1 MVSFYLKINAI
12 IPNMAQSIPISLGN
26 PMKRFVTITLISLF
40 CIGCSQ
46 LKLLPNQELPQQ
58 DRYLKVL
65 NGQDPLYLDKS
76 SIRVNSDNSN
86 ELSYYLITN
95 ISSSDRALKGTSMKK
110 LTTVNCADKT
120 AILSANNQ
128 FEVYTQF
135 FAQGEKL
142 FDIPEKHKNRNAKY
156 HSFISHISKSLP
168 ICWEKFGEKKMHS
181 SKCRKIKKQ

>member
-1 MVSFYLKINAI
+1 
-12 IPNMAQSIPISLGN
+12 
-26 PMKRFVTITLISLF
+26 MKRFVTITLISLF

-128 FEVYTQF
+128 FEVRSM
-135 FAQGEKL
+135 K
-142 FDIPEKHKNRNAKY
+142 D
-156 HSFISHISKSLP
+156 S
-168 ICWEKFGEKKMHS
+168 
-181 SKCRKIKKQ
+181 

>member
-1 MVSFYLKINAI
+1 
-12 IPNMAQSIPISLGN
+12 MAQSIPISLGN

-46 LKLLPNQELPQQ
+46 LKLLQNQELPQQ
-58 DRYLKVL
+58 NRYLKVL

-142 FDIPEKHKNRNAKY
+142 FDIPEKAQKIEMQNTTPLSLISAKVCQY
-156 HSFISHISKSLP
+156 AGK
-168 ICWEKFGEKKMHS
+168 KFGEKENAFIEMQKNLG
-181 SKCRKIKKQ
+181 KQ

>member
-76 SIRVNSDNSN
+76 SIRVN
-86 ELSYYLITN
+86 LITPM
-95 ISSSDRALKGTSMKK
+95 S
-110 LTTVNCADKT
+110 
-120 AILSANNQ
+120 
-128 FEVYTQF
+128 
-135 FAQGEKL
+135 
-142 FDIPEKHKNRNAKY
+142 
-156 HSFISHISKSLP
+156 
-168 ICWEKFGEKKMHS
+168 
-181 SKCRKIKKQ
+181 CRTI